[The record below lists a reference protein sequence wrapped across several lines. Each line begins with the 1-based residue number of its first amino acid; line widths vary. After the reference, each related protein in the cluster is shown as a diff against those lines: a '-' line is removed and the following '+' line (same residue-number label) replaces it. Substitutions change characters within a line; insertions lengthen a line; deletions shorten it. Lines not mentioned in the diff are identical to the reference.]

1 MFRIGLILPSSNT
14 TMEPEFHQILA
25 AYASIHSSR
34 LHLRNVT
41 VSELEVM
48 ERETERAASELQD
61 ANVDLLCY
69 GCTSGSL
76 FKGLGHDQ
84 ALVQRIE
91 NETGIPTIATSGA
104 VVEALRHLGA
114 RRITVVTPY
123 IKEIDDLEDRFLTVN
138 GFEVMKIVGL
148 GLTRNLDIGLQE
160 PQVAYDLAKKAYL
173 VDADGVF
180 ISCTNLRTIEIITR
194 LEDELEKPVV
204 SSNTATA
211 WKALHVLGVKNG
223 IRGYGQLLVS
233 T

>member
-25 AYASIHSSR
+25 AYASVHSSR
-34 LHLRNVT
+34 LRLRNVT
-41 VSELEVM
+41 VSELEMM
-48 ERETERAASELQD
+48 ESETERAASELQD

-84 ALVQRIE
+84 ALVQGIE

-104 VVEALRHLGA
+104 VVEALQHVRA
-114 RRITVVTPY
+114 KKITVATPY
-123 IKEIDDLEDRFLTVN
+123 IKEIDDLENRFLTAN
-138 GFEVMKIVGL
+138 GFEVMKIIGL

-173 VDADGVF
+173 ADADGIF
-180 ISCTNLRTIEIITR
+180 ISCTNLRTIEIIKR
-194 LEDELEKPVV
+194 LENELGRPVV

-211 WKALHVLGVKNG
+211 WKALSALGVKNG
-223 IRGYGQLLVS
+223 MSGQANC
-233 T
+233 